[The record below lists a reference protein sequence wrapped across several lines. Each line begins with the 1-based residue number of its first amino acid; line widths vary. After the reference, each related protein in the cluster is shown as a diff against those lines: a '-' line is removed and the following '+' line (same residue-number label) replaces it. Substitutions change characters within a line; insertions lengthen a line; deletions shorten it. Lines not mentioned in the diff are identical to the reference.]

1 MGKLHHG
8 TIIEIN
14 RNYGIIKSNYQD
26 REVSFF
32 FYLFPSMLNKKE
44 QFIFSKQVR
53 FEVRTVEIRSSKVML
68 AYNLKQVE
76 GSEIKKYKI
85 PKHKR
90 SEDILTN
97 YHHYIFS
104 NFLKITD
111 EKKLKDLI
119 KIDTEFKEFCLN
131 RVLFLEQSV
140 KQVIIEFCL
149 ELNISDTEVYNLIE
163 QEQETLKIK
172 TKCFKKL
179 KSKFEFREEFKL
191 FSIRQSIKDVNTC
204 EVVEAPLGIFL
215 DNITIDKLSKVLN
228 CLYIIFDKK
237 SKKTNNKIKFLK
249 YIRQLLPDLSI
260 IRNASAHGNP
270 LIPLILDTYYSPN
283 FSVDLKDVFPSFN
296 SGNNVE
302 DIEIFGFIRWT
313 TRQLV
318 KRGIVGQYAGGLQY
332 TALYYTKYVF
342 SNAARRSFFSLFHI
356 TFCYFEFIEDNNYK
370 EFIDEANDFI
380 GMLDKDLEYPYTLL
394 EESTHQEISITKH
407 FFNILYPIV
416 YTFSDGCYG
425 MFLDVAVEVSK
436 S

>member
-1 MGKLHHG
+1 MGKLRHG
-8 TIIEIN
+8 TISEIN
-14 RNYGIIKSNYQD
+14 RNYGIIKSKYQG
-26 REVSFF
+26 REVAFF

-44 QFIFSKQVR
+44 QFIFTKQVL
-53 FEVRTVEIRSSKVML
+53 FDVRTVEIRGSKVML

-76 GSEIKKYKI
+76 GSERKKYNI

-90 SEDILTN
+90 SQDILTK

-140 KQVIIEFCL
+140 KHVIIESCL
-149 ELNISDTEVYNLIE
+149 ELNISDTEVYNLFE
-163 QEQETLKIK
+163 HEPETLKIK

-204 EVVEAPLGIFL
+204 EVIEAPLGIFL
-215 DNITIDKLSKVLN
+215 DNITIDELSKVLN
-228 CLYIIFDKK
+228 CLYIIFNKN
-237 SKKTNNKIKFLK
+237 SKKPNNKIKFLK

-270 LIPLILDTYYSPN
+270 LIPLILDIYYSPN
-283 FSVDLKDVFPSFN
+283 FSVDLRDVFPSFN

-313 TRQLV
+313 TRQLA
-318 KRGIVGQYAGGLQY
+318 KRRIIGQYAGGLQF

-342 SNAARRSFFSLFHI
+342 SNPARRSFFSLFHI
-356 TFCYFEFIEDNNYK
+356 TFCYFEFIDDNNYK
-370 EFIDEANDFI
+370 KFIDDANNFI
-380 GMLDKDLEYPYTLL
+380 GMLDKDLEYPYILL
-394 EESTHQEISITKH
+394 EESTYQKISITQH

-416 YTFSDGCYG
+416 YTFSGGDYG
-425 MFLDVAVEVSK
+425 MFLDITAEVDK
-436 S
+436 P

>member
-1 MGKLHHG
+1 MGILRYG
-8 TIIEIN
+8 TISEIN
-14 RNYGIIKSNYQD
+14 RNYGIIKSDYQG

-32 FYLFPSMLNKKE
+32 FYLFPTMLNKKE

-53 FEVRTVEIRSSKVML
+53 FEVRTVEIRNSKVML

-76 GSEIKKYKI
+76 GSELKKYKL
-85 PKHKR
+85 PKNKT
-90 SEDILTN
+90 SGDILTN

-104 NFLKITD
+104 NFLKIKD
-111 EKKLKDLI
+111 EEKLKEFI

-140 KQVIIEFCL
+140 KQVIIETCL
-149 ELNISDTEVYNLIE
+149 ELNISDTEVYNLFA
-163 QEQETLKIK
+163 QEPETLKIK

-191 FSIRQSIKDVNTC
+191 FSIRQSVNDINTC

-215 DNITIDKLSKVLN
+215 DNITIDELSKVLN
-228 CLYIIFDKK
+228 CLYIIFNQ
-237 SKKTNNKIKFLK
+237 KTKNSNNKIKFLK

-270 LIPLILDTYYSPN
+270 LIPLILDIYYSPN
-283 FSVDLKDVFPSFN
+283 FSVDLRDVFPSFN

-313 TRQLV
+313 TRQLA
-318 KRGIVGQYAGGLQY
+318 KRGIIGQYAGGLQY
-332 TALYYTKYVF
+332 IALYYTKYVF
-342 SNAARRSFFSLFHI
+342 SNPARRSFFSLFHI
-356 TFCYFEFIEDNNYK
+356 TFCYFDFIEDNNYK
-370 EFIDEANDFI
+370 EFIEGANNFI
-380 GMLDKDLEYPYTLL
+380 GMLDKDLKYPYTLL
-394 EESTHQEISITKH
+394 KDSTHHEISITKH

-416 YTFSDGCYG
+416 YTFIDGHYG
-425 MFLDVAVEVSK
+425 MLLDVGSEVSK